1 MGRGRDRNYRDWDE
15 QEEDEYE
22 YDYEDEDEDEY
33 EYERRPRRRPQR
45 RRRRQRRVWPILL
58 AGCGLGV
65 LLVVCAAAGVVFF
78 TLHSLQGSNTGVIS
92 LNQPQTFTQQNTQK
106 VALSSIAQMRICNS
120 VGNVKVQVDPR
131 ASAVSVMS
139 QKIVRANSQAAA
151 NQEFGRISVA
161 VQTPGAITTPPTC
174 AASQS
179 AATPSTGTAPA
190 QNALTVDTTIPDSGG
205 FLRGGSDSVD
215 LTVTLPPGVLPSSGP
230 ALALDVEAPI
240 GNISVDGVSGVLT
253 IKDSTGN
260 INVSHVVL
268 ADGSHIETGQGN
280 VIFNGLLA
288 APNAARS
295 QGSYIIQCEQGNID
309 ATLPASANVVL
320 DANTNVGAIKSEF
333 PIEVQNNGDGAMS
346 FHGPLTPSTNPQSAP
361 TLVVD
366 VSTGNVI
373 LHKAQV

>member
-1 MGRGRDRNYRDWDE
+1 MGRGRDRYYTDWDE
-15 QEEDEYE
+15 QDED
-22 YDYEDEDEDEY
+22 DYEDEDEDDY
-33 EYERRPRRRPQR
+33 EYERRRIPRR
-45 RRRRQRRVWPILL
+45 RRRRQRKVWPILL
-58 AGCGLGV
+58 AGCALGV

-78 TLHSLQGSNTGVIS
+78 TLHSLQGDNAGVIGLS
-92 LNQPQTFTQQNTQK
+92 QPQTFTQQNTQK
-106 VALSSIAQMRICNS
+106 VALSGIARMRICNS

-131 ASAVSVMS
+131 ASTVSVMS

-161 VQTPGAITTPPTC
+161 VQTPGAISMPLTC
-174 AASQS
+174 AGGQS
-179 AATPSTGTAPA
+179 AATSSTGTTPA
-190 QNALTVDTTIPDSGG
+190 QNALAIDTTIPDSGG
-205 FLRGGSDSVD
+205 FLRGAGDSVD
-215 LTVTLPPGVLPSSGP
+215 LTVTLPPNILPSSGP
-230 ALALDVEAPI
+230 TLALDVEAPV
-240 GNISVDGVSGVLT
+240 GNVSIDGVSGILT
-253 IKDSTGN
+253 IKGSTGS

-288 APNAARS
+288 APDAARS

-320 DANTNVGAIKSEF
+320 DANTNVGAIKSDF
-333 PIEVQNNGDGAMS
+333 PIQVQNNGDGAMS
-346 FHGPLTPSTNPQSAP
+346 FHGPLTPSTSPQNAT
-361 TLVVD
+361 TLVLD